1 MTSKTP
7 ATDGRLPSSLDFDH
21 LVYVRVFE
29 GCNLHC
35 QHCFIPSNPKKMTL
49 DDIRK
54 TPDRLRGRISPG
66 STILVQWHGG
76 EPTLMG
82 TDFLRSA
89 IDIIREEGPEFN
101 WRFGIQTNL
110 MTFDSDWAD
119 LYRDEF
125 GGEVGVSWDPKIR
138 LLNGHALDSNPEF
151 NRRFDARLRELTETG
166 LTPYLVVTATRS
178 LFRAFPNPFDFFQH
192 WLDRGVSHV
201 HLERVT
207 ATGYARRNWE
217 LVGLSNAE
225 YSGNMSRWMRAYH
238 AFKSAHSGPTSFF
251 LSPFENIQDS
261 AKSIADGNPQAQG
274 CWSGK
279 CDTRFHTIDAE
290 GYKFGCTALTGE
302 LGNKNANFKLDL
314 GEELGKKRELRTY
327 NCNDCAFK
335 PICSSGCLAL
345 SFDDGSGE
353 CSGGYRLFKTAADL
367 IGKNKFEQNTSQTN
381 TSVPR
386 LK

>member
-1 MTSKTP
+1 MSISTNTS
-7 ATDGRLPSSLDFDH
+7 DGRLPSSADFDH
-21 LVYVRVFE
+21 LIYVRVFE

-35 QHCFIPSNPKKMTL
+35 QHCFIPSNPKRMSL
-49 DDIRK
+49 QDIRAI
-54 TPDRLRGRISPG
+54 PDQIRARIPAG
-66 STILVQWHGG
+66 STILIQWHGG

-82 TDFLRSA
+82 PDFIRKGIAELRES
-89 IDIIREEGPEFN
+89 GPEYN

-110 MTFDSDWAD
+110 MSFDSDWAD

-138 LLNGHALDSNPEF
+138 LLNSHAVDSNPEF
-151 NRRFDARLRELTETG
+151 NRRFDERLKALVASG
-166 LTPYLVVTATRS
+166 LTPYLVVTATKT

-201 HLERVT
+201 HLERIT
-207 ATGYARRNWE
+207 PTGFARRNWE
-217 LVGLSNAE
+217 IVGLSNAE
-225 YSGNMSRWMRAYH
+225 YSDGMSRWMKAYQ
-238 AFKSAHSGPTSFF
+238 AFKASRSGPTPLF
-251 LSPFENIQDS
+251 LSPFENISES
-261 AKSIADGNPQAQG
+261 AASLARGEPQAQG

-314 GEELGKKRELRTY
+314 GSDLEKKRELRTY
-327 NCNDCAFK
+327 DCHKCIFR

-353 CSGGYRLFKTAADL
+353 CSGGYRLFETAKRLAGHTLQEVKHDQENQA
-367 IGKNKFEQNTSQTN
+367 I
-381 TSVPR
+381 PR